1 MSRAMF
7 QGNSFGGCARL
18 GRKVLCA
25 TLSFAVLHASL
36 APVYGMPG
44 SSQGHEAVVRGER
57 VHKARS
63 ASTKGSQKAVR
74 VVSQEIFEEAGENSA
89 PVTRAVAPMGYST
102 WALKGLKSA
111 ADLAFAGS
119 KSLVNLIARG
129 IAYALKNPGEALV
142 VGLAAQVATIHAIRP
157 VTNDF
162 RINQNT
168 TGVQEAPSAAT
179 LSNGNVFIAWVG
191 EQTGIRNIYGRVV
204 APDGTV
210 LATDI
215 TISQSTTRDQL
226 RPSVAALSN
235 GNAFLVWDNDPNSLA
250 DICGR
255 VVAPNGTVI
264 SNELI
269 ISQNAAMTQYH
280 SSVTALSNGNA
291 FVTWEGSQTGNWDIY
306 GRVFFS
312 NGTALGGEFTINQV
326 TTGDQHN
333 PSVEGLSNGNALGD
347 VARKSSW
354 NV

>member
-1 MSRAMF
+1 MSGAMF
-7 QGNSFGGCARL
+7 QGNGFGWGAKL
-18 GRKVLCA
+18 GRKALCA

-36 APVYGMPG
+36 VPVYGMPG

-63 ASTKGSQKAVR
+63 ASTKGSQKAIR
-74 VVSQEIFEEAGENSA
+74 VVSQEVFEEAGENSA
-89 PVTRAVAPMGYST
+89 PVTRGAAPMSYGT

-179 LSNGNVFIAWVG
+179 LSNGNVLIAWVG

-235 GNAFLVWDNDPNSLA
+235 GNVFVVWWSNQA
-250 DICGR
+250 GTYDIYGR
-255 VVAPNGTVI
+255 VVAPDGSVI
-264 SNELI
+264 SNEFLAN
-269 ISQNAAMTQYH
+269 QN
-280 SSVTALSNGNA
+280 TA
-291 FVTWEGSQTGNWDIY
+291 GSQY
-306 GRVFFS
+306 Y
-312 NGTALGGEFTINQV
+312 
-326 TTGDQHN
+326 
-333 PSVEGLSNGNALGD
+333 PSVAALNNGGMAGFCLGNLWTC
-347 VARKSSW
+347 V
-354 NV
+354 